1 VTFSEICISAVNLKR
16 SKEIV
21 LLTPPIEFYLRF
33 YVIEKETSLDYS
45 FLNEKNREVY
55 KKMAEI
61 VIGEWNS
68 FESDSVLLRIMEIFE
83 MKVEL
88 AFDAFRIMIQIGVIE
103 KILGKDLYFMAGSAP
118 F

>member
-1 VTFSEICISAVNLKR
+1 MTFSEICISAVNLKR

-33 YVIEKETSLDYS
+33 YVIEKETSFDYS
-45 FLNEKNREVY
+45 FLNDENRAVY
-55 KKMAEI
+55 KKVAEI
-61 VIGEWNS
+61 VIGKWNS

-83 MKVEL
+83 MKEES
-88 AFDAFRIMIQIGVIE
+88 AFDAFRIMIQLGEIE
-103 KILGKDLYFMAGSAP
+103 KISGKDIYFMAGSAP